1 MTASDGIKANS
12 RNRQSHHTICRACH
26 AGCGVIVDVENG
38 VPVNTRGDAENP
50 LYKGFCCIKG
60 QHFHD
65 TRNSPQRLL
74 HSQKRQ
80 PDGSYAAIPIEQAM
94 DEIAGKI
101 QSNISTYGPRSLATY
116 SGTMAANTS
125 AANGAMS
132 SAWLKATGSRM
143 GFNSSTIDQPGKMV
157 AAALHGRWMAP
168 SHNFAQAK
176 VLMLLGANPLVA
188 MSGGVPHTNPGRTL
202 TDALAKGL
210 KLIVIDPRRSETARR
225 ANIFLQI
232 KPGHDVPLLAA
243 MLHTIIAESLYD
255 APFIA
260 ENACGLEHL
269 TETVA
274 AFTPER
280 VAEPAGLTAQEIRT
294 AARTFAISGAGVAT
308 AGTGPNMAGHTTLL
322 EYLILNLNTLCGRW
336 QREGDKVFEPA
347 TLGQPTYAKAQALPP
362 YPEYAYG
369 FGEKIRVRNLRNT
382 ASGLPTA
389 ALADEILL
397 EGEGRVRC
405 LISHGGNP
413 VSAWPDQ
420 LKTEAAMN
428 ALDMLV
434 QIDVTMS
441 TTAKLADYV
450 IAVKHPLECAG
461 TTLAQEYLS
470 GYAVGFGATDA
481 YAQYTPP
488 IVDAPENSDLIED
501 WEFFYGLAQ
510 RMGLALTLKPISF
523 NGVVRVKGHEL
534 DMQNKPDSET
544 LLDMITFGSRIPLD
558 TVRKKAGGGLYP
570 DPPVYVQPKDADWQ
584 GRLELANP
592 QMMQDLQRFQLSA
605 ISEFSLVCRR
615 QMNVLNSTGQHIDGQ
630 NRGKHFNPAFM
641 HPDDLAALNLKSG
654 DKVEIRSARASIYGL
669 VEPDKNL
676 RRGLVSMSHCW
687 GSVQSDDALFA
698 EIGSNTGRLTDVE
711 TDFEPYTGM
720 PRMSNIPVQVS
731 RAIVDFC

>member
-1 MTASDGIKANS
+1 
-12 RNRQSHHTICRACH
+12 
-26 AGCGVIVDVENG
+26 
-38 VPVNTRGDAENP
+38 
-50 LYKGFCCIKG
+50 
-60 QHFHD
+60 
-65 TRNSPQRLL
+65 
-74 HSQKRQ
+74 
-80 PDGSYAAIPIEQAM
+80 
-94 DEIAGKI
+94 
-101 QSNISTYGPRSLATY
+101 
-116 SGTMAANTS
+116 
-125 AANGAMS
+125 
-132 SAWLKATGSRM
+132 
-143 GFNSSTIDQPGKMV
+143 
-157 AAALHGRWMAP
+157 
-168 SHNFAQAK
+168 
-176 VLMLLGANPLVA
+176 
-188 MSGGVPHTNPGRTL
+188 
-202 TDALAKGL
+202 
-210 KLIVIDPRRSETARR
+210 
-225 ANIFLQI
+225 
-232 KPGHDVPLLAA
+232 
-243 MLHTIIAESLYD
+243 
-255 APFIA
+255 
-260 ENACGLEHL
+260 
-269 TETVA
+269 
-274 AFTPER
+274 
-280 VAEPAGLTAQEIRT
+280 
-294 AARTFAISGAGVAT
+294 
-308 AGTGPNMAGHTTLL
+308 
-322 EYLILNLNTLCGRW
+322 
-336 QREGDKVFEPA
+336 
-347 TLGQPTYAKAQALPP
+347 
-362 YPEYAYG
+362 
-369 FGEKIRVRNLRNT
+369 
-382 ASGLPTA
+382 
-389 ALADEILL
+389 
-397 EGEGRVRC
+397 
-405 LISHGGNP
+405 
-413 VSAWPDQ
+413 
-420 LKTEAAMN
+420 
-428 ALDMLV
+428 
-434 QIDVTMS
+434 MS

-731 RAIVDFC
+731 RAIVGLG

>member
-1 MTASDGIKANS
+1 MTASGGDKTNGG
-12 RNRQSHHTICRACH
+12 NRQSYHTICRACH
-26 AGCGVIVDVENG
+26 AGCGVIVEVEHG
-38 VPVNTRGDAENP
+38 VPVNTRGDGENP

-74 HSQKRQ
+74 HSRKRQ

-94 DEIAGKI
+94 DEIAEKI
-101 QSNISTYGPRSLATY
+101 QGSISNYGPRSLATY
-116 SGTMAANTS
+116 SGTMAANAS

-132 SAWLKATGSRM
+132 SAWLKATGSKM

-168 SHNFAQAK
+168 SHNFAESR
-176 VLMLLGANPLVA
+176 VLLLLGANPLVA

-210 KLIVIDPRRSETARR
+210 MLIVVDPRRTETARR
-225 ANIFLQI
+225 ATIFLQI

-243 MLHTIIAESLYD
+243 MLQTIIAETLYD
-255 APFIA
+255 EAFVA
-260 ENACGLEHL
+260 ENVSGLEQL

-280 VAEPAGLTAQEIRT
+280 IAGPAGLTAEDIRT
-294 AARTFAISGAGVAT
+294 AARTFASSGAGVAT
-308 AGTGPNMAGHTTLL
+308 AGTGPNMAGYTTLL
-322 EYLILNLNTLCGRW
+322 EYLVLNLNTLCGRW
-336 QREGDKVFEPA
+336 QRAGDKVFEPP

-397 EGEGRVRC
+397 DGEGRVRC

-413 VSAWPDQ
+413 VAAWPDQ
-420 LKTEAAMN
+420 LKTEAAMKT
-428 ALDMLV
+428 LDMLV

-441 TTAKLADYV
+441 ATAKMADYV

-488 IVDAPENSDLIED
+488 IVEPPDSSDLIED

-523 NGVVRVKGHEL
+523 NGVVRVKGHQL
-534 DMQNKPDSET
+534 DMENKPESEA
-544 LLDMITFGSRIPLD
+544 LLDMITHGSRIPLD
-558 TVRKKAGGGLYP
+558 TVRENPGGNLYP
-570 DPPVYVQPKDADWQ
+570 DPPVFVEPKEAEWQ
-584 GRLELANP
+584 GRLELANQ
-592 QMMQDLQRFQLSA
+592 QMMQDLQGFESMDNSQ
-605 ISEFSLVCRR
+605 FSLVCRR

-641 HPDDLAALNLKSG
+641 HPDDLAALKLQSG
-654 DKVEIRSARASIYGL
+654 DKVEIRSTRASIFGL

-687 GSVQSDDALFA
+687 GGVKSDDAMFA

-720 PRMSNIPVQVS
+720 PRMSNIPVKISAVLGES
-731 RAIVDFC
+731 S